1 MNKRS
6 VHQNPRLLAV
16 DTACLPGTLIFCLLV
31 LLTAGGCADLSQL
44 TQPDLKIE
52 SYTIEVPLP
61 EKSKKTLPCAL
72 RIRQFTTNPLYATR
86 AIVYKTKNY
95 QAAEYIYHRWHIP
108 PADMTAAALHQSFR
122 PAVSSRGVFGPGAL
136 HPADYRLAG
145 TMQTLLENYTVSP
158 WQAELALVVTLVD
171 MAAAEPRRQVLLQK
185 RYTATEPCVRNNPR
199 ALAEA
204 MSRALESVTAEII
217 ADVTA
222 RLADV
227 ENQSGTDLSPE

>member
-1 MNKRS
+1 
-6 VHQNPRLLAV
+6 
-16 DTACLPGTLIFCLLV
+16 
-31 LLTAGGCADLSQL
+31 
-44 TQPDLKIE
+44 
-52 SYTIEVPLP
+52 
-61 EKSKKTLPCAL
+61 
-72 RIRQFTTNPLYATR
+72 
-86 AIVYKTKNY
+86 
-95 QAAEYIYHRWHIP
+95 
-108 PADMTAAALHQSFR
+108 
-122 PAVSSRGVFGPGAL
+122 
-136 HPADYRLAG
+136 
-145 TMQTLLENYTVSP
+145 VSP